1 MARIL
6 YGVMG
11 DARGHVSR
19 SLAVAQAMP
28 RHEFLFVGGDRVHD
42 LKTLGCHTEDLPM
55 ASTFYRENRVD
66 FPATIANAV
75 RALAGRSAT
84 VKHLADIIRRFDP
97 DLILTDYELFTPLAA
112 HKTGRECISLDHQHI
127 LTHCKYEIPPH
138 ERVNRFLTCFSVGRL
153 YSAADRFMI
162 ISFFNVPPS
171 DPTTT
176 EVLPP
181 VLRLAVKEHTPS
193 EGDHILVYVTGKT
206 FETLLSFL
214 EGVNRKFIVYGFGER
229 PSMGNLVF
237 KSPST
242 HGFLEDLASC
252 RYVISTAGHSTL
264 SDSLYFG
271 KPGLCFPIN
280 GAYEQFLNAYFLA
293 KLGFGQYVS
302 GVTIDMA
309 RLAAFEAQVDEYASR
324 IRRYDFFGNDL
335 VAARLEELINGGT
348 KEKRRR
354 Q

>member
-1 MARIL
+1 MSKIF

-28 RHEFLFVGGDRVHD
+28 GHEFLFVGGDRVHD
-42 LKTLGCHTEDLPM
+42 MRALGFHTEDLPM
-55 ASTFYRENRVD
+55 ASTFYRDNRVD
-66 FPATIANAV
+66 FPATVFNAMKV
-75 RALAGRSAT
+75 LAGRSST
-84 VKHLADIIRRFDP
+84 VKRLAEIIQDFDP

-112 HKTGRECISLDHQHI
+112 HKTGRPCVSLDHQHI
-127 LTHCKYEIPPH
+127 LTHSNYDIPPQ
-138 ERVNRFLTCFSVGRL
+138 EKLNRLLTCFSVRRL
-153 YSAADRFMI
+153 YSSADRFMI
-162 ISFFNVPPS
+162 ISFFDLPASNPA
-171 DPTTT
+171 TT

-181 VLRLAVKEHTPS
+181 VLRPAVKEHVPS
-193 EGDHILVYVTGKT
+193 NGDHVLVYVTGKT

-214 EGVNRKFIVYGFGER
+214 ECVDRKFIVYGFGER
-229 PSMGNLVF
+229 STRGNLIF
-237 KSPST
+237 KAPST

-293 KLGFGQYVS
+293 MLGFGQYIS
-302 GVTIDMA
+302 GVTINSAM
-309 RLAAFEAQVDEYASR
+309 LAAFEDKVDEYASR
-324 IRRYDFFGNDL
+324 IRKHNFFGNDL
-335 VAARLEELINGGT
+335 VAARLEKMISEGNI
-348 KEKRRR
+348 
-354 Q
+354 

>member
-28 RHEFLFVGGDRVHD
+28 HHEFLFVGGDRVHD
-42 LKTLGCHTEDLPM
+42 LKTLGYRTEDLPM
-55 ASTFYRENRVD
+55 ASTYYRDNRVD
-66 FPATIANAV
+66 FPATISNGIKVLAARSSTV
-75 RALAGRSAT
+75 RR
-84 VKHLADIIRRFDP
+84 LADIIRDFDP

-112 HKTGRECISLDHQHI
+112 HKAGRTCISLDHQHI
-127 LTHCKYEIPPH
+127 LTHCDYEIPRH
-138 ERVNRFLTCFSVGRL
+138 ERLNRFLTCFSVRRL

-162 ISFFNVPPS
+162 ISFFDLPPS
-171 DPTTT
+171 DPATT

-181 VLRLAVKEHTPS
+181 ILRLAVKDHVPLD
-193 EGDHILVYVTGKT
+193 GDHAVVYVTGKT
-206 FETLLSFL
+206 FETLLTFL
-214 EGVNRKFIVYGFGER
+214 ERVDRKFIVYGFGER
-229 PSMGNLVF
+229 PQRRNLVF
-237 KSPST
+237 KAPST

-271 KPGLCFPIN
+271 KPGLCFPIS
-280 GAYEQFLNAYFLA
+280 GAYEQFINAHFLS

-302 GVTIDMA
+302 GPTIDMA
-309 RLAAFEAQVDEYASR
+309 TFEAFESKVDEYASE
-324 IRRYDFFGNDL
+324 IRKHDFFGNNK
-335 VAARLEELINGGT
+335 VAARLEELIISSHL
-348 KEKRRR
+348 K
-354 Q
+354 